1 MGSPEFAVPVLNQ
14 LAACYTVVGV
24 VTQPDRPAGRGNKL
38 TAPPVKTAAEALSI
52 PIIQPEK
59 LKLPEALEQLT
70 EWNPDV
76 IVVAAFGQILRQNVL
91 ELPRYGCI
99 NVHASL
105 LPRWRGA
112 SPIQAAIAAGDL
124 QTGVTIMKMD
134 KGVDTGP
141 LFVQKAITIAAN
153 DTALSLSDRLA
164 ALGAELLI
172 DTLHGYLAGTI
183 IPQPQPDEGATYAAL
198 IEKEAGRLDFT
209 HTAIELEHR
218 VRAYNPWPVAF
229 FDWGQGILKVY
240 RAHVEKLQN
249 PIPGSRR
256 ILAGFPAVSTSDGWL
271 VLDEVQPSGKKVMS
285 GKAFLL
291 GARDWLT
298 E

>member
-1 MGSPEFAVPVLNQ
+1 MGSPEFAVPVLRGLTAN
-14 LAACYTVVGV
+14 YSVVGV

-38 TAPPVKTAAEALSI
+38 TAPPVKTAAEELCI
-52 PIIQPEK
+52 PTIQPEK
-59 LKLPEALEQLT
+59 LKLPEAFEQLT
-70 EWNPDV
+70 AWKPDV

-91 ELPRYGCI
+91 DLPRFGCI

-112 SPIQAAIAAGDL
+112 SPIQAAIAAGDP

-134 KGVDTGP
+134 RGVDTGP
-141 LFVQKAITIAAN
+141 LLAQQTIAITPE
-153 DTALSLSDRLA
+153 DTALSLSGKLA
-164 ALGAELLI
+164 AIGAKLLI
-172 DTLHGYLAGTI
+172 DTLPDYLSSAVS
-183 IPQPQPDEGATYAAL
+183 PQPQPDEDATYAAL

-209 HTAIELEHR
+209 LRSVVLERR

-229 FDWGQGILKVY
+229 FEWGEGILKVFS
-240 RAHVEKLQN
+240 AHVENSQTSL
-249 PIPGSRR
+249 PGSRQ
-256 ILAGFPAVSTSDGWL
+256 IINEFPAVSTSEGWL

-285 GKAFLL
+285 GKAFLS

-298 E
+298 A